1 MSVKTFRI
9 RGSFKKNRKTQ
20 EFVKELKGM
29 KEEDVKESLLSTL
42 GSQYCVKRYRITINE
57 VEELEK

>member
-1 MSVKTFRI
+1 MSVKTYRI